1 MFFKRIQ
8 KEQSDLSRSEGLQ
21 AFLSF
26 LTHPSAG
33 SSHRPQ
39 CCMGPQLL
47 LCSPEAQE
55 KLQGCS
61 PESLRVSSSPAPTA
75 APTSSSWTQGPMRN
89 VVVMSLDGTDELTGL
104 CLHPSHSPGAT
115 HTAGEETDKASQIP
129 LEQLFGL
136 IPIDLRAPRL
146 AVCLSGCS
154 KAFLALRPVTVRK
167 AHTNGVTAFHWKRTV
182 SCLCSA
188 HIWSIFWQELHLYY
202 SFTTHSQYSC
212 KGVSCSLK

>member
-8 KEQSDLSRSEGLQ
+8 KEQSDLLRSKGLQ

-47 LCSPEAQE
+47 LCSPEARE

-61 PESLRVSSSPAPTA
+61 PESLGVSSPPAPTA

-89 VVVMSLDGTDELTGL
+89 VVVMLSWTGQMSSLGCASIPPTAQEPRALLGKRLTR
-104 CLHPSHSPGAT
+104 HHRY
-115 HTAGEETDKASQIP
+115 P
-129 LEQLFGL
+129 L
-136 IPIDLRAPRL
+136 
-146 AVCLSGCS
+146 SS
-154 KAFLALRPVTVRK
+154 FLA
-167 AHTNGVTAFHWKRTV
+167 
-182 SCLCSA
+182 
-188 HIWSIFWQELHLYY
+188 
-202 SFTTHSQYSC
+202 
-212 KGVSCSLK
+212 

>member
-1 MFFKRIQ
+1 M
-8 KEQSDLSRSEGLQ
+8 QSDLLRSKGLQ

-47 LCSPEAQE
+47 CSPEARE

-61 PESLRVSSSPAPTA
+61 PKSLGVSSPPTPTA

-89 VVVMSLDGTDELTGL
+89 VAVMSLDGTDELTGL
-104 CLHPSHSPGAT
+104 CLHHSHSPGAT

-129 LEQLFGL
+129 LKHLFGL
-136 IPIDLRAPRL
+136 IPIDLGVPRL
-146 AVCLSGCS
+146 AACLSGCS
-154 KAFLALRPVTVRK
+154 KAFLALRLVTVRK
-167 AHTNGVTAFHWKRTV
+167 ESTQKWGN
-182 SCLCSA
+182 
-188 HIWSIFWQELHLYY
+188 
-202 SFTTHSQYSC
+202 SF
-212 KGVSCSLK
+212 SLKENSFLSLFCSHLVNFLTRIASLLLFYNTQPIQL